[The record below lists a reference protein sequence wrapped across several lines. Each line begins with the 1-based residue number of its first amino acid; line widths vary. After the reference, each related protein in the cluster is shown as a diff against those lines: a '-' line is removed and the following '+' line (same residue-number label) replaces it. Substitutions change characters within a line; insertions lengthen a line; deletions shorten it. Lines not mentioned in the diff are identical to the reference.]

1 MIVVDTNIISYLF
14 LTGEYTNQVK
24 KLLMQ
29 DSNWI
34 SPILWKSEFRNVLS
48 NYIRKKYI
56 NLSEAKI
63 LMNEAEHFMRGFEFN
78 INSDQVLDLV
88 NNSDCSAYDCE
99 FVALAKDLHLPLITS
114 DKKIIK
120 AFPKFVYS
128 ISHYLEQ

>member
-1 MIVVDTNIISYLF
+1 
-14 LTGEYTNQVK
+14 
-24 KLLMQ
+24 MQ